1 MPWGGRIA
9 KNAGAR
15 NTLFTPVERMSD
27 SSSPSP
33 WVRVNLLSLLKSGSL
48 KAPSGRAR
56 APGGTCS
63 YTHDTAFSSGGVY
76 LNIASLTGAAP
87 RFLAL
92 DRSRTGALAYVHVMS
107 TRVPSAVDVEV
118 EKSAKVDTAVA
129 TAAAVLTVGADAPPP
144 FEVVTKYS
152 LIVFRDTAAPTLAS
166 VAAVTSAAA
175 ADSSGV
181 SDAAALALAGEYARI
196 AFPSA
201 FATDLP
207 DAFLTTVNA
216 LLALEA
222 AGTARAAP
230 SAVWE
235 DRALPSRYASGLTQV
250 PEGSTRA
257 GKRISPHPSD
267 WRCDAPG
274 CGRSENLWLNLS
286 DGFIGCGRGNFDGT
300 GGAGHA
306 LAHFQT
312 TSFPLCVK
320 LGTITA
326 AGGDCYSYAEDEN
339 DTVEDPLLANHLA
352 WFGINVGGLAKTEKS
367 VAELTLDLNAAYDWS
382 RLTES
387 GADLEV
393 VSGAGR
399 IGLDNLGN
407 TCYINS
413 ALQALA
419 AIPEWADSFA
429 RDDVGLTTA
438 LLAVAPREAFSGS
451 AAGEGGIRDDFYAQ
465 TARLLASLSEKRY
478 SSLPP
483 DTTTT
488 TPTCDPAPGT
498 QSGFIVPRTFRD
510 LVGRGHPDFSTGRQQ
525 DVQQFIEWFFQLC
538 DRAAKRSL
546 PTPLPRSLPPSLP
559 DLFSFRV
566 ETRLQCNQSGGVRY
580 SSVSLCHYCSP

>member
-1 MPWGGRIA
+1 
-9 KNAGAR
+9 
-15 NTLFTPVERMSD
+15 MSD
-27 SSSPSP
+27 PSSPPP
-33 WVRVNLLSLLKSGSL
+33 WVRVNLLSVLKSGSL
-48 KAPSGRAR
+48 KVPSGRAR

-63 YTHDTAFSSGGVY
+63 YSHDTAFSSGGVY
-76 LNIASLTGAAP
+76 LNISSLTGAAP

-107 TRVPSAVDVEV
+107 TRVPSEVDVEV
-118 EKSAKVDTAVA
+118 EKSAAAVDAAVV
-129 TAAAVLTVGADAPPP
+129 TNSAAAPVLTVGADAPPP
-144 FEVVTKYS
+144 FEVITEYS
-152 LIVFRDTAAPTLAS
+152 LIIFRDTAAPTLAS
-166 VAAVTSAAA
+166 IAAVTSTAT
-175 ADSSGV
+175 ADSTGV

-201 FATDLP
+201 FASDLP
-207 DAFLTTVNA
+207 DAFLSTVNA
-216 LLALEA
+216 LVALEA
-222 AGTARAAP
+222 AGIARAAP

-235 DRALPSRYASGLTQV
+235 DRASPSRYANGLSQV
-250 PEGSTRA
+250 PEGATRA

-274 CGRSENLWLNLS
+274 CGRGENLWLNLS

-306 LAHFQT
+306 LAHYQT
-312 TSFPLCVK
+312 TCFPLCVK

-326 AGGDCYSYAEDEN
+326 AGGDCYSYADDEN
-339 DTVEDPLLANHLA
+339 DTVEDPLLAQHLS

-367 VAELTLDLNAAYDWS
+367 VAELSLDLNAAYDWS

-429 RDDVGLTTA
+429 RDDVGLSMA
-438 LLAVAPREAFSGS
+438 LLAVAPREASSGS

-465 TARLLASLSEKRY
+465 TARLLTSLSDKRY
-478 SSLPP
+478 AALPP
-483 DTTTT
+483 DTATTT
-488 TPTCDPAPGT
+488 TTTIACDPAPGT

-525 DVQQFIEWFFQLC
+525 DVQQFMEWFFQLC

-580 SSVSLCHYCSP
+580 SSVS